1 MATIVFWTMVPNGT
15 GAQEDPSAAKEQ
27 LEELEAEIA
36 ASERQQ
42 DILTRQS
49 KRALAAANKVS
60 SSLIAGARDIQIAE
74 GNVSR
79 LEVRI
84 TTLEAEMV
92 EKRTSLLANNNNIVE
107 LVAAVER
114 LSKRPTVLSLLKPGD
129 ALTTARSTSLMA
141 SLIPAIDAKASKLR
155 TDLTQLATIQV
166 RLSDERFNLKDGLE
180 LLTKNQQKLASLFES
195 RRAEAGQASARARE
209 LARELQAFSREA
221 NSLRELIA
229 KLEQQAAKQRSL
241 ATRRDTPNTVERP
254 FSSLGKALSELKGQ
268 LPYPAIGSISQRFG
282 ARDGI
287 DSAKGIRIR
296 TRDSAQVISPY
307 DGSVVFAGP
316 FRNYGL
322 LLIIDHGGGYH
333 SLLAGF
339 ETLQSAVGQWVL
351 MGEPIGTM
359 PSGASQAEPGEL
371 YLELRRSGTAINPLP
386 WLQKQTASAR

>member
-1 MATIVFWTMVPNGT
+1 MVPSGAN
-15 GAQEDPSAAKEQ
+15 AQENPSVAKEK
-27 LEELEAEIA
+27 LEELEAEII

-49 KRALAAANKVS
+49 KRALAAADKVS
-60 SSLIAGARDIQIAE
+60 SSLIAGARDIQVAE

-79 LEVRI
+79 LETRI
-84 TTLEAEMV
+84 TALEADMA
-92 EKRTSLLANNNNIVE
+92 EKRTALLANNNNIVE

-114 LSKRPTVLSLLKPGD
+114 LSKRPAVLSLLKPGD

-141 SLIPAIDAKASKLR
+141 SLIPAIDAKASRLR
-155 TDLTQLATIQV
+155 TDLTQLAAIQI

-195 RRAEAGQASARARE
+195 RRTEAGQASARAKE
-209 LARELQAFSREA
+209 LARELQAFSREV

-282 ARDGI
+282 ARDGVG
-287 DSAKGIRIR
+287 SAKGIRIK
-296 TRDSAQVISPY
+296 TRASAQVISPY

-339 ETLQSAVGQWVL
+339 ETLQSAIGQWVL

-359 PSGASQAEPGEL
+359 PSDSGQGGGNQAGSGEL
-371 YLELRRSGTAINPLP
+371 YLELRRSGAAINPLP

>member
-1 MATIVFWTMVPNGT
+1 MLTFLLQDGT
-15 GAQEDPSAAKEQ
+15 AIAQENPSVAKEK
-27 LEELEAEIA
+27 LEKLEAEIT

-49 KRALAAANKVS
+49 KRALAAADKVS

-79 LEVRI
+79 LETRI
-84 TTLEAEMV
+84 TALEEETA
-92 EKRTSLLANNNNIVE
+92 EKRTSLLANNDNIVE

-114 LSKRPTVLSLLKPGD
+114 LSKRPAVLSLLKPGD

-141 SLIPAIDAKASKLR
+141 SLIPAIDTKASKLR
-155 TDLTQLATIQV
+155 TDLAQLNAIQT
-166 RLSDERFNLKDGLE
+166 RLSNERFNLKDGLE

-195 RRAEAGQASARARE
+195 RRAEAGQASARARA
-209 LARELQAFSREA
+209 LARELEAFSREA
-221 NSLRELIA
+221 NSLRDLIA

-241 ATRRDTPNTVERP
+241 AARRDTPDTIERP

-268 LPYPAIGSISQRFG
+268 LPYPAVGAISQRFG
-282 ARDGI
+282 TRDGVGR
-287 DSAKGIRIR
+287 AKGIRIK
-296 TRDSAQVISPY
+296 TRRNAQVISPY

-339 ETLQSAVGQWVL
+339 ETLQSSIGQWVL

-359 PSGASQAEPGEL
+359 PSGTNQAGSDEL

>member
-1 MATIVFWTMVPNGT
+1 MAVFCSLVPEGT
-15 GAQEDPSAAKEQ
+15 ANAQENPTAAKEQ

-49 KRALAAANKVS
+49 KRALAAADQVS
-60 SSLIAGARDIQIAE
+60 SSLIAGARDIQVAE

-79 LEVRI
+79 LETRI
-84 TTLEAEMV
+84 STLEQAMV

-114 LSKRPTVLSLLKPGD
+114 LSKRPAVLSLLKPGD
-129 ALTTARSTSLMA
+129 ALTTARSTGLMA
-141 SLIPAIDAKASKLR
+141 SLIPVIDAKANKLR
-155 TDLTQLATIQV
+155 TDLTQLAAIQTQ
-166 RLSDERFNLKDGLE
+166 LSDERFKLKDGLE
-180 LLTKNQQKLASLFES
+180 ALTKNQQKLASLFES
-195 RRAEAGQASARARE
+195 RRTEAGQASARARA
-209 LARELQAFSREA
+209 LARELDAFSQEA

-254 FSSLGKALSELKGQ
+254 LSSLGKALSELKGQ
-268 LPYPAIGSISQRFG
+268 LPYPAIGAISQRFG
-282 ARDGI
+282 ARNGI
-287 DSAKGIRIR
+287 GNAKGIRIK
-296 TRDSAQVISPY
+296 TRDNAQVISPY

-322 LLIIDHGGGYH
+322 LLIIDHGDGYH

-339 ETLQSAVGQWVL
+339 DTLQSAIGQWVL

-359 PSGASQAEPGEL
+359 PTGSSQTGPGEL
-371 YLELRRSGTAINPLP
+371 YLELRRGGTAINPLP